1 MLQTVKT
8 RDKKILL
15 STLWIF
21 VTLNYLYCDVVALM
35 NPIILNQILTG
46 NVGSIHLTENF
57 LLGAAML
64 MEIPIG
70 MVVLSRILKYKTNRW
85 ANIVAGSVKTAVMIA
100 TMFIGTPALYYIF
113 FGTIEIATTSFIVWY
128 AYTWTEPEE
137 DTEAKVPTTLSIV

>member
-8 RDKKILL
+8 RNKKVML

-35 NPIILNQILTG
+35 NPIMLNQILTG

-70 MVVLSRILKYKTNRW
+70 MVLFSRILKYKANRW
-85 ANIVAGSVKTAVMIA
+85 ANMVAGSVKTAVMIA

-113 FGTIEIATTSFIVWY
+113 FGTIEIATTSLIVWY
-128 AYTWTEPEE
+128 AYRWTESEE
-137 DTEAKVPTTLSIV
+137 DTEVKAQTLTTV